1 MDVNEKLVTPPKT
14 APIKIIPQYSLRHS
28 LNDPTKKSPPSRWA
42 ARLRTR
48 LGNEDSRPLL

>member
-1 MDVNEKLVTPPKT
+1 MDLNEKLVTPTKT

-28 LNDPTKKSPPSRWA
+28 LNDPTKNSPPSRWA